1 MVKGAGLFNFT
12 VLAAKLFLPSTAPL
26 GTSLLEGSPFQ
37 HSSLALRSVCSKRA
51 SQPATTD
58 RHGRDV
64 DLRKPARG
72 CHPNSD

>member
-37 HSSLALRSVCSKRA
+37 QSSLALRSVCSKRA
-51 SQPATTD
+51 SQQATTD